1 MVARRNDN
9 AITETLTMLA
19 GAIGQAPNMNVGN
32 REEDEFRAL
41 KNWDLFRDSFLE
53 KYYSGDVCGKKE
65 VEFLELKQGN
75 RIVAEYAVK
84 FQKLIK
90 FCPHYNTANA
100 ERYKC
105 LKFVNKNRIY
115 DEDSRDSAS
124 HYKYLNDKKGKG
136 QIRGKP
142 YADKGK
148 QKAGYDRKPS
158 GGGAP
163 TLVRCYRCGVEGHRA
178 SECTCAKLK
187 CFKCGKLGHKAHDY
201 KGGASMTCYN
211 CGEQGHNST
220 KCDKSKKEQ
229 AKRKNRL
236 NLMLSD
242 MRGSMVIDTPAMD
255 SVTTSYVCLNCS
267 LSIFC
272 RDLGIDLVCLTLDQH
287 DVILGI
293 NFLEYTYVYIN
304 YFDKMGIFLET
315 DIERDLFMSS
325 KQRNESVKDVVVL
338 LALMATMD
346 IFNKIEMGDL
356 PMVRDFPEVFPKDVS
371 GLPPE
376 HEMEFM
382 IELVPRTSPISM
394 VPY

>member
-1 MVARRNDN
+1 MFALSGS
-9 AITETLTMLA
+9 ETA
-19 GAIGQAPNMNVGN
+19 V
-32 REEDEFRAL
+32 EDR
-41 KNWDLFRDSFLE
+41 
-53 KYYSGDVCGKKE
+53 
-65 VEFLELKQGN
+65 
-75 RIVAEYAVK
+75 
-84 FQKLIK
+84 LI
-90 FCPHYNTANA
+90 
-100 ERYKC
+100 
-105 LKFVNKNRIY
+105 I
-115 DEDSRDSAS
+115 SM
-124 HYKYLNDKKGKG
+124 
-136 QIRGKP
+136 
-142 YADKGK
+142 
-148 QKAGYDRKPS
+148 
-158 GGGAP
+158 
-163 TLVRCYRCGVEGHRA
+163 
-178 SECTCAKLK
+178 
-187 CFKCGKLGHKAHDY
+187 CFI
-201 KGGASMTCYN
+201 
-211 CGEQGHNST
+211 NST
-220 KCDKSKKEQ
+220 PLISIIDIGVTHSFISLDCVK
-229 AKRKNRL
+229 RL

-293 NFLEYTYVYIN
+293 NFLEYNYVYIN
-304 YFDKMGIFLET
+304 YFDKTGIFLET

>member
-41 KNWDLFRDSFLE
+41 KKFQRNNPPIFEGDHEPDKAQAWVKAIEKIFRVMNYGIEVSWALFRDAFLE

-163 TLVRCYRCGVEGHRA
+163 TLVRC
-178 SECTCAKLK
+178 
-187 CFKCGKLGHKAHDY
+187 
-201 KGGASMTCYN
+201 
-211 CGEQGHNST
+211 
-220 KCDKSKKEQ
+220 
-229 AKRKNRL
+229 
-236 NLMLSD
+236 
-242 MRGSMVIDTPAMD
+242 
-255 SVTTSYVCLNCS
+255 
-267 LSIFC
+267 
-272 RDLGIDLVCLTLDQH
+272 
-287 DVILGI
+287 
-293 NFLEYTYVYIN
+293 
-304 YFDKMGIFLET
+304 
-315 DIERDLFMSS
+315 
-325 KQRNESVKDVVVL
+325 
-338 LALMATMD
+338 
-346 IFNKIEMGDL
+346 
-356 PMVRDFPEVFPKDVS
+356 
-371 GLPPE
+371 
-376 HEMEFM
+376 
-382 IELVPRTSPISM
+382 
-394 VPY
+394 